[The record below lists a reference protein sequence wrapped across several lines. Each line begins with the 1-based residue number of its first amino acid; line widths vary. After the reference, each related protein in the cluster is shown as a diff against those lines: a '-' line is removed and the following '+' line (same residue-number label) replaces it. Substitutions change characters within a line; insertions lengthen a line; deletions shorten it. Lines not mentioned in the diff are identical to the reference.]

1 MERLTLA
8 TSAGLPFAVLAFHV
22 LAGTIALAAGSVA
35 IVARKGSAWHRRSGI
50 VFVYAMIAMGL
61 TGVGI
66 SVYEGNTTVLAG
78 AITAYLVFTAW
89 TAIRPLAEGGRRV
102 DIALMLLAWLFA
114 IGTWMEAIETL
125 GMPGMHRDGV
135 PAGMQFFFAIVLT
148 FAAIGDLRLIRDGG
162 ITGTRRLARHLWRM
176 SFGLW
181 IATGSF
187 IAQFVRMTFVPD
199 WMRSI
204 PVILVLAAG
213 PLVLLVYWMWRV
225 RLRQNLKGLMISV
238 KASSS
243 AAVSSRV

>member
-8 TSAGLPFAVLAFHV
+8 TSTGLPFAVLVFHV
-22 LAGTIALAAGSVA
+22 LAGTMALATGSVA
-35 IVARKGSAWHRRSGI
+35 IVARKGSVWHRRSGM
-50 VFVYAMIAMGL
+50 VFVYMMIAMGL

-66 SVYEGNTTVLAG
+66 SLYEGKTDVAAG
-78 AITAYLVFTAW
+78 ALTAYLVFTAW
-89 TAIRPLAEGGRRV
+89 TAIRPLADGGRRI
-102 DIALMLLAWLFA
+102 DIALMFLAWIFA
-114 IGTWMEAIETL
+114 IGTWIEAVETL
-125 GMPGMHRDGV
+125 GLPGMHRDGV
-135 PAGMQFFFAIVLT
+135 PAGMQFFFAIVIT
-148 FAAIGDLRLIRDGG
+148 CAAIGDVRLIRDGG

-187 IAQFVRMTFVPD
+187 IAQLVRMPFMPD

-225 RLRQNLKGLMISV
+225 RLRQNVKGLMLSIRPSSGAA
-238 KASSS
+238 ASSG
-243 AAVSSRV
+243 V